1 MFSAWRAPLK
11 DLQVVPF
18 IDGITHVKKIAVRA
32 NADIELVKECM
43 SHLL

>member
-1 MFSAWRAPLK
+1 MFPTLRRSLK

-18 IDGITHVKKIAVRA
+18 IDGINHIKKIAVKA